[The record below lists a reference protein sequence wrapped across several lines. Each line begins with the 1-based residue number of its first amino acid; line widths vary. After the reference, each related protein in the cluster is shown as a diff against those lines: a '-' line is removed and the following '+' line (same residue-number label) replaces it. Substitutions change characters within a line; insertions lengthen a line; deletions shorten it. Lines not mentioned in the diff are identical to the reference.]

1 MSCSWGIDTDNV
13 VLPSTAKEDI
23 EQQIISSRQK
33 SGVTWTTSP
42 EYSKNVL
49 DTTTTKQKSPPK
61 GKSRTIPPALI
72 PPTVTTPV
80 YPPQKQPDRSIR
92 NTPEYQHFFP
102 LSEHR
107 IKRSLARTD
116 DSSVTKGKS
125 PTKPSPVRT
134 DDSSIP
140 KGKSPTKPS
149 PKLITEP
156 PRISSFDNLLDL
168 VVDRKLKNEKHKSQ
182 W

>member
-80 YPPQKQPDRSIR
+80 YEPQRHIDRAER
-92 NTPEYQHFFP
+92 NTLEYKSLREDLP
-102 LSEHR
+102 L
-107 IKRSLARTD
+107 
-116 DSSVTKGKS
+116 V
-125 PTKPSPVRT
+125 
-134 DDSSIP
+134 P